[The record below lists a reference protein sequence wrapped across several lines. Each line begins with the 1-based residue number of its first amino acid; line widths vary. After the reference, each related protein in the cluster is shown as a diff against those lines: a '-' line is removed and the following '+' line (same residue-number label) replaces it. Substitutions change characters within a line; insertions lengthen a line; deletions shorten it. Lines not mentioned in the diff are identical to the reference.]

1 MATNPMRTDGTAILV
16 SSVAT
21 RLDRLPSTAFH
32 RRMVYLLG
40 YIFFF
45 ELGDLNSFGF
55 AAPAVRAAWHLSL
68 ATIGRI
74 TSASFVGMF
83 VGATT
88 AGWLSDRLGRKRALI
103 VTTTWYSAFSLLN
116 AFAWD
121 VTSLAVARL
130 LTGVGLSAMTVVAVT
145 YISEMFPASRRG
157 TYQAWIM
164 TIGLCGIPA
173 TAYVARFLIPA
184 APWGWRAVFVW
195 GSLALVFPW
204 FAHRLEESP
213 RWYEHHGRVAE
224 AEAVLDRIERQVQ
237 AEIGPLEPLAPRSD
251 LRADIVS
258 ADAAGPPGG
267 PEEARLTLSH
277 TQGKGGFTALVAS
290 GSLKRLALLI
300 SIWIAQTLG
309 FYGFNS
315 WVPTLLTEHGFSIVR
330 SLEQASAMQIGAVP
344 GAWIAAR
351 ISDRWERK
359 SLIAIVAIVIATCGM
374 IYGLSFRTSTIVI
387 FGFLVAM
394 GQQVFAPL
402 LYAYTPE
409 CFPTEARNTGTG
421 LSYGIGRLGNAFGPL
436 IVASLFGTYGYTSVF
451 VYIAVCWA
459 IVAILITLFGPRT
472 RGRALA

>member
-1 MATNPMRTDGTAILV
+1 MHMTPVGD
-16 SSVAT
+16 SSVAA
-21 RLDRLPSTAFH
+21 RLDRLPIASFH
-32 RRMVYLLG
+32 RRMVWLLG

-55 AAPAVRAAWHLSL
+55 AAPAVREAWQLSL
-68 ATIGRI
+68 TTIARI

-88 AGWLSDRLGRKRALI
+88 AGWLSDRLGRKRALV
-103 VTTTWYSAFSLLN
+103 VTTTWYSVCSLLN

-121 VTSLAVARL
+121 VTSLAAARL
-130 LTGVGLSAMTVVAVT
+130 LTGVGLSAMTVVAIT

-173 TAYVARFLIPA
+173 TAYVARFVIPM

-195 GSLALVFPW
+195 GALALLFPF
-204 FAHRLEESP
+204 FAHLLEESP
-213 RWYEHHGRVAE
+213 RWFEKHGLPGHADE
-224 AEAVLDRIERQVQ
+224 VLRRIEREV
-237 AEIGPLEPLAPRSD
+237 ERETGVLPPLATAAVEAGATPEVSEAFEAAPKIPQAVMMTPRSGF
-251 LRADIVS
+251 S
-258 ADAAGPPGG
+258 ALA
-267 PEEARLTLSH
+267 
-277 TQGKGGFTALVAS
+277 AS

-300 SIWIAQTLG
+300 AVWIAQTLG

-330 SLEQASAMQIGAVP
+330 SLEHASVMQIGAVP
-344 GAWIAAR
+344 GAWIAAS

-359 SLIAIVAIVIATCGM
+359 SLIAIVALAVGACGM
-374 IYGLSFRTSTIVI
+374 IYGLSFQTWTIVV

-409 CFPTEARNTGTG
+409 CFPTEGRNTGTG
-421 LSYGIGRLGNAFGPL
+421 TAYGVGRLGNALGPL
-436 IVASLFGTYGYTSVF
+436 IVAYLFGTYGYTSVF
-451 VYIAVCWA
+451 AYIAVCWA
-459 IVAILITLFGPRT
+459 TVAILVTVFGPRT
-472 RGRALA
+472 RGRTLA

>member
-1 MATNPMRTDGTAILV
+1 MDVTRIRA
-16 SSVAT
+16 SSVAA
-21 RLDRLPSTAFH
+21 RLDRVPIAAFH

-55 AAPAVRAAWHLSL
+55 AAPAVREAWHLSI
-68 ATIGRI
+68 ATVGRI

-83 VGATT
+83 LGATT
-88 AGWLSDRLGRKRALI
+88 AGWVSDRIGRKRALI
-103 VTTTWYSAFSLLN
+103 LTTTWYSTFSLLN
-116 AFAWD
+116 AFAWN
-121 VTSLAVARL
+121 VPSLAAARL
-130 LTGVGLSAMTVVAVT
+130 LTGVGLSAMTVVAIT

-184 APWGWRAVFVW
+184 ASWGWRGVFVW
-195 GSLALVFPW
+195 GSLALLFPL

-213 RWYEHHGRVAE
+213 RWYENHGRLSDAE
-224 AEAVLDRIERQVQ
+224 DALARIERQV
-237 AEIGPLEPLAPRSD
+237 EHESGPLVPAPVVTEPVP
-251 LRADIVS
+251 VS
-258 ADAAGPPGG
+258 Q
-267 PEEARLTLSH
+267 R
-277 TQGKGGFTALVAS
+277 GGFSALVAS
-290 GSLKRLALLI
+290 GSLKRTALFV

-330 SLEQASAMQIGAVP
+330 SLEQASVMQIGAVP
-344 GAWIAAR
+344 GAWIAAT

-359 SLIAIVAIVIATCGM
+359 SLIAIVAVVIATCGM

-421 LSYGIGRLGNAFGPL
+421 VSYGVGRLGNAFGPL
-436 IVASLFGTYGYTSVF
+436 IVAYLFGTYGYSSVF
-451 VYIAVCWA
+451 VYIAVSWA
-459 IVAILITLFGPRT
+459 IVAILVTLFGPRT
-472 RGRALA
+472 KGRALA